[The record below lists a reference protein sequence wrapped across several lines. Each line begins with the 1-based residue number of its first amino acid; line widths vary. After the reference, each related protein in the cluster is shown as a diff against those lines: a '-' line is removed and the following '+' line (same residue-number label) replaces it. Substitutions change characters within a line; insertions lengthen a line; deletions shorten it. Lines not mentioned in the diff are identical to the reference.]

1 LMQSKTNMKPCSS
14 SRSFSILVVAI
25 LAAAALAGCKG
36 GSADAAVAVKEDPP
50 VSVQTEGVQVIEVP
64 RTLRLTGT
72 LRGDRETDL
81 AANANGRVTATSVE
95 RGEQIKPGQV
105 LAKLDTRAAA
115 LSAADARAQVDS
127 AKAQAGLARVECDRY
142 EQLKAKG
149 AISDLEYQQKIG
161 QCQTLPLNVQAASAR
176 AALAAQNVGDGIIRA
191 PFAGVVTERFVEV
204 GQFVRQ
210 DSRVVTIVSVDPLRL
225 QIAVPEAQVAAVKE
239 GADVTFSVAAYS
251 GRRFSGKVRFV
262 SGALRAT
269 TRDLVAEAIVPNPER
284 LLLPGMFADVELTVG
299 SERLPSVPARALTE
313 LDDQARL
320 FMVVD
325 GRLEERVVALGPKL
339 GERTAIRRGVKDGEQ
354 VVVSE
359 RTGLGNGRRVSAR

>member
-1 LMQSKTNMKPCSS
+1 MKARLSS
-14 SRSFSILVVAI
+14 FLFWSAAVVSAAGLVGCKGSSAEAT
-25 LAAAALAGCKG
+25 AAAA
-36 GSADAAVAVKEDPP
+36 AASEEPP
-50 VSVQTEGVQVIEVP
+50 VSVQTEPTRMLEVP

-81 AANANGRVTATSVE
+81 AANANGRVLSTSVE

-127 AKAQAGLARVECDRY
+127 IKAQAGLARVECDRY

-161 QCQTLPLNVQAASAR
+161 QCETLPLNVQAASAR
-176 AALAAQNVGDGIIRA
+176 AALAAQNVGDGVIRA
-191 PFAGVVTERFVEV
+191 PFAGVVTERYVEV

-225 QIAVPEAQVAAVKE
+225 QIAVPEAQVASIKE
-239 GADVTFSVAAYS
+239 GADVSFSVAAY
-251 GRRFSGKVRFV
+251 GDRRFSGKVRFV

-269 TRDLVAEAIVPNPER
+269 TRDLVAEAIVPNAEH

-299 SERLPSVPARALTE
+299 SERLPSVPAGALSE
-313 LDDQARL
+313 QDDQFRV
-320 FMVVD
+320 FVVVD
-325 GRLEERVVALGPKL
+325 GRLQERIVALGPKL
-339 GERTAIRRGVKDGEQ
+339 CERVSITRGVKDGEP
-354 VVVSE
+354 VVVSGSV
-359 RTGLGNGRRVSAR
+359 GLGNGRRVR

>member
-1 LMQSKTNMKPCSS
+1 MTIMKARPS
-14 SRSFSILVVAI
+14 SRLTAFVC
-25 LAAAALAGCKG
+25 LALATTASLAGCKG
-36 GSADAAVAVKEDPP
+36 SSDAGAAAAAKEEPTI
-50 VSVQTEGVQVIEVP
+50 SVQTEAVQSLEVP
-64 RTLRLTGT
+64 VTLRLTGT

-81 AANANGRVTATSVE
+81 AANANGRVLATSVE

-105 LAKLDTRAAA
+105 LARLDTRAAA

-127 AKAQAGLARVECDRY
+127 IRAQAGQARVECDRY

-176 AALAAQNVGDGIIRA
+176 AALAAQNVGDGVIRA
-191 PFAGVVTERFVEV
+191 PFAGVVTERFIEV

-225 QIAVPEAQVAAVKE
+225 QIAVPESQVASVKE
-239 GADVTFSVAAYS
+239 GADVTFSVAAYA
-251 GRRFSGKVRFV
+251 GRRFSGKLRFV

-269 TRDLVAEAIVPNPER
+269 TRDLIAEAIVPNPER

-299 SERLPSVPARALTE
+299 SERLPSVPATALSE
-313 LDDQARL
+313 LDDQARV
-320 FMVVD
+320 FVVVD
-325 GRLEERVVALGPKL
+325 GRLEERIVALGPKL
-339 GERTAIRRGVKDGEQ
+339 GEKASIKRGVKAGEQ
-354 VVVSE
+354 VVVSD
-359 RTGLGNGRRVSAR
+359 RTGLVNGRRVSAR

>member
-1 LMQSKTNMKPCSS
+1 MNARF
-14 SRSFSILVVAI
+14 RSFSSFS
-25 LAAAALAGCKG
+25 LALLLGGAAALGGCKG
-36 GSADAAVAVKEDPP
+36 SAEATAAAVKEEPP
-50 VSVQTEGVQVIEVP
+50 VSVQTEPARVIEVP

-81 AANANGRVTATSVE
+81 AANANGRVLATSVE

-105 LAKLDTRAAA
+105 LAKLDTRAAV

-127 AKAQAGLARVECDRY
+127 IKAQAGLARIECDRY
-142 EQLKAKG
+142 QQLKAKG

-161 QCQTLPLNVQAASAR
+161 QCETLPLNVQAASAR

-191 PFAGVVTERFVEV
+191 PFAGIVTERYVEV

-225 QIAVPEAQVAAVKE
+225 QIAVPEAQVANVKE
-239 GADVTFSVAAYS
+239 GAEVSFRVAAY
-251 GRRFSGKVRFV
+251 GDRLFTGKVRFV

-269 TRDLVAEAIVPNPER
+269 TRDLVAEAIVPNAEH

-299 SERLPSVPARALTE
+299 SERLPSVPAAALIE
-313 LDDQARL
+313 RDEQSRL
-320 FMVVD
+320 FVVVD
-325 GRLEERVVALGPKL
+325 GRLEERIVALGPKV
-339 GERTAIRRGVKDGEQ
+339 GDRASVRRGIKDGEQ
-354 VVVSE
+354 VVVSD
-359 RTGLGNGRRVSAR
+359 RTGLGNGRKVR

>member
-1 LMQSKTNMKPCSS
+1 MMIMKARLSS
-14 SRSFSILVVAI
+14 TAIAFFSIAVATATA
-25 LAAAALAGCKG
+25 LLGCKGSSDGAAAAAKEEP
-36 GSADAAVAVKEDPP
+36 AA
-50 VSVQTEGVQVIEVP
+50 SVQTEAVQSLEVP
-64 RTLRLTGT
+64 VTLRLTGT

-81 AANANGRVTATSVE
+81 AANANGRVLATSVE

-105 LAKLDTRAAA
+105 LARLDTRAAA

-127 AKAQAGLARVECDRY
+127 IRAQAGQARVECDRY

-176 AALAAQNVGDGIIRA
+176 AALAAQNVGDGVIRA
-191 PFAGVVTERFVEV
+191 PFAGVVTERFIEV

-225 QIAVPEAQVAAVKE
+225 QIAVPESQVANVKE
-239 GADVTFSVAAYS
+239 GADVTFSVSAYA
-251 GRRFSGKVRFV
+251 GRRFSGKLRFV

-299 SERLPSVPARALTE
+299 SERLPSVPAAALSE
-313 LDDQARL
+313 LDDQTRVL
-320 FMVVD
+320 VVVD
-325 GRLEERVVALGPKL
+325 GRLEERIVALGPKL
-339 GERTAIRRGVKDGEQ
+339 GEKASIRRGVKDGEQ
-354 VVVSE
+354 VVVSD
-359 RTGLGNGRRVSAR
+359 RTGLVNGRRVSAR